1 MILAREQSG
10 ELVDWKTLD
19 TEVEDPGQDHVTD
32 VGDPGQ
38 DHVTD
43 AADLVRGHTI
53 DEGVTGRRKSEVH
66 ADTEEVAV
74 GVHVVGEIVM
84 TPGVGSARPNAED
97 EKGGVVEGTTEIGQK
112 VEEDDVHVLRDERNQ
127 TVQMQKTR
135 LDITSWNSVPKESQ
149 SHAVKAD
156 LRPYH
161 HRKEPFLL

>member
-19 TEVEDPGQDHVTD
+19 TEVVEDLGQDRVTD

-43 AADLVRGHTI
+43 AADLVRGLTI
-53 DEGVTGRRKSEVH
+53 DEGVAGRRKSEVH

-74 GVHVVGEIVM
+74 GVHAADEIVM
-84 TPGVGSARPNAED
+84 TPGVGSARPNAGD

-112 VEEDDVHVLRDERNQ
+112 VEEDVHVLRDERNQ
-127 TVQMQKTR
+127 AVQMQKTQ
-135 LDITSWNSVPKESQ
+135 LDTTSWSSVPKES
-149 SHAVKAD
+149 
-156 LRPYH
+156 
-161 HRKEPFLL
+161 